1 MKGALIGSI
10 YKKSLTVDLS
20 ASKES
25 VGKLNNLISVDV
37 SEIQSFCCY
46 SHYMWSTVVELST
59 ATTLLFI
66 VVRVLFIHTFIDTYI
81 HIYIHT
87 YTHISTTGYDCISCI
102 PNFLVHNYAL
112 KYIQYININTYI
124 NVHTYIHTYIL
135 YIQKKITIVVHM
147 ICLLTCMMMCAINI
161 KVGKAAAVG
170 LVVMFLS
177 LVIAA
182 LIGRKEQV
190 LQGQYFN
197 YYHPDEN
204 TISTCKALKLLFYCF
219 TQLLPP
225 LLLPQ
230 QLLPSPY

>member
-1 MKGALIGSI
+1 MYVLYVCMYNTCVITISKILKRMYVGTYTPNCNRKSYTTVLNLYVFIVRGRHIGVRVKGALIGSI

-81 HIYIHT
+81 HT

-124 NVHTYIHTYIL
+124 NVHTYIL
-135 YIQKKITIVVHM
+135 YIQKKITILVHM
-147 ICLLTCMMMCAINI
+147 IC
-161 KVGKAAAVG
+161 
-170 LVVMFLS
+170 
-177 LVIAA
+177 
-182 LIGRKEQV
+182 
-190 LQGQYFN
+190 
-197 YYHPDEN
+197 
-204 TISTCKALKLLFYCF
+204 
-219 TQLLPP
+219 
-225 LLLPQ
+225 
-230 QLLPSPY
+230 